1 MPAPTGGADADGGHG
16 TQEIPVNV
24 PSGPVVDPALPI
36 IDPHHHLWHGAAG
49 RYLVDD
55 LVADLRSG
63 HDVRATVYI
72 ECGSFHR
79 AEGPEAL
86 RPVGEVEFAA
96 GAAAVGASG
105 RYGPTRFCS
114 SIVGFADL
122 TLGAEADRVLEAL
135 VAAGNGRLKGVRHI
149 AAHDPEVKQLAPPGM
164 LRDERFRAGYARLA
178 AHGLS
183 FDAWLYHPQL
193 GDLLSLAAAH
203 PGTPVVV
210 NHAGGPIGTGAYA
223 ARRDEAFAEW
233 RAGLR
238 ALAAL
243 PHVYMKLGGF
253 FMPVFGFGFETA
265 ATVDPG
271 ELARAARPIV
281 ETCIELFGPE
291 RCMFES
297 NFPVTRDFLT
307 YRDVWNCYKLAVADG
322 TPSEKQSLFHDTARD
337 VYAMA
342 RT

>member
-1 MPAPTGGADADGGHG
+1 MNAHSG
-16 TQEIPVNV
+16 T
-24 PSGPVVDPALPI
+24 VVDPSLPI

-49 RYLVDD
+49 RYMLDD
-55 LVADLRSG
+55 LVADLSSG

-79 AEGPEAL
+79 ADGPEPL
-86 RPVGEVEFAA
+86 RPVGEVEFAN
-96 GAAAVGASG
+96 GIAAIGASG
-105 RYGPTRFCS
+105 RYGPARFCS

-122 TLGAEADRVLEAL
+122 MLGAEVDRVLDGV

-149 AAHDPEVKQLAPPGM
+149 AAHDPEVKQLAPVGT

-178 AHGLS
+178 GYGLS

-203 PGTPVVV
+203 PETPVVL
-210 NHAGGPIGTGAYA
+210 NHAGGPIGMGSYA

-233 RAGLR
+233 RTALK

-243 PHVYMKLGGF
+243 PNVYMKLGGF
-253 FMPVFGFGFETA
+253 FMPVFGFGFEKA
-265 ATVDPG
+265 SAIDPG

-281 ETCIELFGPE
+281 ETCVELFGPQ

-322 TPSEKQSLFHDTARD
+322 TPAEKRSLFHDTARD
-337 VYAMA
+337 FYAIP
-342 RT
+342 RE